1 MEMALMANIA
11 VDMQDNKVDEVLD
24 KIRAEIK
31 QEYNRLSATRADETL
46 ELGECLGLKMSL
58 KIIDKHIG
66 GGNQNELL
74 HRL

>member
-31 QEYNRLSATRADETL
+31 EHQRTMMPVIPVQEVFE
-46 ELGECLGLKMSL
+46 
-58 KIIDKHIG
+58 IIDKHFG
-66 GGNQNELL
+66 GDADE
-74 HRL
+74 